1 LVRKNLISNED
12 LESALRLQK
21 AKSLK
26 KPIGTILLEMGL
38 ITQDA
43 LEGEIRNHILLV
55 VRDLLSWE
63 KGSFHFELGKVITE
77 DIVFSG
83 GMNTD
88 FLLLEGA
95 RLQDEEKERGG
106 GGGFPSEPTPEKS
119 VSPMGSLPPFSP
131 TPETEEFHPVAS
143 PGPNPI
149 QPLSMSPSKGPF
161 TPSKPLYSPVTPS
174 EIPLSDPPI
183 GAKKNRKD
191 LVLLTSMIEELS
203 GPSTSSEITLL
214 VLRYASELMN
224 RAVVFLVRKDD
235 IMGLGQFGVVLKE
248 GGENEKVRSILIPLE
263 GQSIFR
269 DVVHKKISYRGQ
281 VDQGHW
287 DSYLLEQ
294 LGGGKPLEV
303 FAAPLMSDG
312 KVIAI
317 LYGDNLPKQEP
328 IMETEGLEAFIRVA
342 GFAFGKA
349 FLERKLH
356 ESKS

>member
-1 LVRKNLISNED
+1 
-12 LESALRLQK
+12 
-21 AKSLK
+21 
-26 KPIGTILLEMGL
+26 
-38 ITQDA
+38 
-43 LEGEIRNHILLV
+43 
-55 VRDLLSWE
+55 
-63 KGSFHFELGKVITE
+63 
-77 DIVFSG
+77 
-83 GMNTD
+83 
-88 FLLLEGA
+88 
-95 RLQDEEKERGG
+95 
-106 GGGFPSEPTPEKS
+106 
-119 VSPMGSLPPFSP
+119 
-131 TPETEEFHPVAS
+131 
-143 PGPNPI
+143 
-149 QPLSMSPSKGPF
+149 
-161 TPSKPLYSPVTPS
+161 
-174 EIPLSDPPI
+174 
-183 GAKKNRKD
+183 
-191 LVLLTSMIEELS
+191 
-203 GPSTSSEITLL
+203 
-214 VLRYASELMN
+214 
-224 RAVVFLVRKDD
+224 
-235 IMGLGQFGVVLKE
+235 MGLGQFGVVLKE

>member
-1 LVRKNLISNED
+1 
-12 LESALRLQK
+12 
-21 AKSLK
+21 
-26 KPIGTILLEMGL
+26 MGL
-38 ITQDA
+38 VTQEA
-43 LEGEIRNHILLV
+43 LEAEIRNHILSV

-77 DIVFSG
+77 DIVLCG

-106 GGGFPSEPTPEKS
+106 GGQTFSSEVPAENPSSPPGAIPSIPQSSGTGPTGSKSFEEPARNPSPEKTFPPGQDPTPIPIAPTS
-119 VSPMGSLPPFSP
+119 ALPK
-131 TPETEEFHPVAS
+131 
-143 PGPNPI
+143 NPI
-149 QPLSMSPSKGPF
+149 TDQHAEP
-161 TPSKPLYSPVTPS
+161 
-174 EIPLSDPPI
+174 
-183 GAKKNRKD
+183 KKNRKD
-191 LVLLTSMIEELS
+191 LSLLTSMIEELS

-214 VLRYASELMN
+214 ILRYASELMN

-235 IMGLGQFGVVLKE
+235 IIGLGQFGVVLKE
-248 GGENEKVRSILIPLE
+248 GGEDEKVRGIHIPLD
-263 GQSIFR
+263 GQSVFKN
-269 DVVHKKISYRGQ
+269 VVQKKTSFKGQ
-281 VDQGHW
+281 MEQGQW
-287 DSYLLEQ
+287 NSYLLDQ
-294 LGGGKPLEV
+294 LGGGKPIES

-349 FLERKLH
+349 LLERRLS